1 MTKIWT
7 IIRHNQGLA
16 ISSVI
21 AFTILVWVWGCQ
33 SQVTSIVNPTIFVTR
48 GELDIEVESFVARA
62 ELKYADLNRQ
72 DEIKS
77 TVFNVAIDFMKGG
90 QINPVALAIV
100 IGNILGLGAIID
112 NRRKDVLIKTL
123 KKNNNSS

>member
-1 MTKIWT
+1 MTKICR

-16 ISSVI
+16 IGSFI
-21 AFTILVWVWGCQ
+21 AICVLLWAYGCQ
-33 SQVTSIVNPTIFVTR
+33 SQVTSIVNPTILVTR
-48 GELDIEVESFVARA
+48 GELDIEIDAFIAQA
-62 ELKYADLNRQ
+62 KLKYADLDRQ

-100 IGNILGLGAIID
+100 LGNILGLGAILD
-112 NRRKDVLIKTL
+112 NRRKDVAIKTL
-123 KKNNNSS
+123 KKNAVS